1 MAVVLQKAVPPALVA
16 AYLQHGYDRVS
27 GYVVRAAEVS
37 GVTDVADL
45 RRLHMV
51 DHEGSLHAT
60 TGPLHVLH
68 VDKSPSWRLQ
78 PAEGLAERGVLDG
91 SGTVEVAEQLVQV
104 FLLDHTRLTPGARLW
119 RFEESADPVL
129 VGTFHG
135 AAHGWQDH
143 TRDDVLTAAVPSPTA
158 GAVVVLDGKAYVAD
172 VVSDDD
178 DAPTSITA
186 VSALEPPEPLGFT
199 QNRHGHWVRAVEHAE
214 AQALFEVRIA
224 GTWKDHPVQLVQQ
237 FRLQDGRAAVR
248 ICSLARD
255 WERAKALGFLELEL
269 GVWEHTVAA
278 EDLKDAVPQEL
289 AAQAWLTAPQRARL
303 EQLAAASEA
312 NTVRPAGGTVR
323 SSGLAPD
330 QPGVVAGGALPSGEA
345 AVPGGVAAPSSD
357 GAAASGAATPS
368 GGATPSSE
376 PGTIRTTP
384 GTGLQDA
391 AHLALYQRI
400 AKGTIPHLPTGA
412 AEVQVLC
419 EAVGNVMELSAQAI
433 LDGDSPVGLPTVAQD
448 VARAFGELRA
458 LGGKEGGEG
467 PWFGALVRITA
478 AGEFSIRFNRTDRPR
493 MRRDIT
499 PEMLR
504 VERERFPRDT
514 WPQWFLDLEQ
524 GTEA

>member
-186 VSALEPPEPLGFT
+186 VSALEPPEPLGFA

-214 AQALFEVRIA
+214 ARPCSRSGSPARGRTTRCSSSSSSASRTA
-224 GTWKDHPVQLVQQ
+224 GPPCGSARSPATGS
-237 FRLQDGRAAVR
+237 GRR
-248 ICSLARD
+248 RWDS
-255 WERAKALGFLELEL
+255 
-269 GVWEHTVAA
+269 
-278 EDLKDAVPQEL
+278 
-289 AAQAWLTAPQRARL
+289 
-303 EQLAAASEA
+303 SSS
-312 NTVRPAGGTVR
+312 
-323 SSGLAPD
+323 SSGCGSTP
-330 QPGVVAGGALPSGEA
+330 LP
-345 AVPGGVAAPSSD
+345 P
-357 GAAASGAATPS
+357 
-368 GGATPSSE
+368 
-376 PGTIRTTP
+376 RT
-384 GTGLQDA
+384 
-391 AHLALYQRI
+391 
-400 AKGTIPHLPTGA
+400 
-412 AEVQVLC
+412 
-419 EAVGNVMELSAQAI
+419 
-433 LDGDSPVGLPTVAQD
+433 
-448 VARAFGELRA
+448 
-458 LGGKEGGEG
+458 
-467 PWFGALVRITA
+467 
-478 AGEFSIRFNRTDRPR
+478 
-493 MRRDIT
+493 
-499 PEMLR
+499 
-504 VERERFPRDT
+504 
-514 WPQWFLDLEQ
+514 
-524 GTEA
+524 